1 MVSSPLGKSSTAKER
16 GIDVDAVA
24 ALVIIG
30 TALSIGVM
38 ALLAWAG
45 AVLLH
50 RVLGH
55 QTPAPSGQPSRRPF
69 LVGGSGGKHRPG
81 RNPLAA

>member
-1 MVSSPLGKSSTAKER
+1 M
-16 GIDVDAVA
+16 DAVA

-55 QTPAPSGQPSRRPF
+55 RTPAPSREPPRRPF
-69 LVGGSGGKHRPG
+69 EFGGSGGGKHRPS
-81 RNPLAA
+81 RTRVAA

>member
-1 MVSSPLGKSSTAKER
+1 MVSSPLGKCSTAKER

-30 TALSIGVM
+30 TALGIGVM

-55 QTPAPSGQPSRRPF
+55 
-69 LVGGSGGKHRPG
+69 
-81 RNPLAA
+81 

>member
-1 MVSSPLGKSSTAKER
+1 M
-16 GIDVDAVA
+16 DAVA
-24 ALVIIG
+24 AVVIIG

-50 RVLGH
+50 RILGH
-55 QTPAPSGQPSRRPF
+55 QTPAPSGESSRRPF
-69 LVGGSGGKHRPG
+69 LIGSSGGKHRPG